1 MLGIKLLE
9 GGGYAASYAASGPL
23 AEVVEDVEDE
33 GAREG
38 MTIDEVAAEDIALIE
53 RWYVWMELLF
63 CFDNYVTEYFTN
75 FNAFNGI
82 IILFIFW

>member
-38 MTIDEVAAEDIALIE
+38 MTIDDVAAEDIALIE
-53 RWYVWMELLF
+53 RWYVLVGIVVLF
-63 CFDNYVTEYFTN
+63 R
-75 FNAFNGI
+75 
-82 IILFIFW
+82 